1 MREEAYAVRRNVDK
15 ALVLHT
21 LRRIK
26 FERGRRRTIADER
39 NLDVAERVAVE
50 TLADETLRREMRR
63 FDTGHWVDFLR
74 RAGHAKTARR
84 FSALTR
90 LNRLGE
96 ETFARNGNGRFTRAI
111 RIRRPLFQH

>member
-39 NLDVAERVAVE
+39 NLDVAERVSVE

-63 FDTGHWVDFLR
+63 FDTGHWVDFFKAS
-74 RAGHAKTARR
+74 RAC
-84 FSALTR
+84 
-90 LNRLGE
+90 E
-96 ETFARNGNGRFTRAI
+96 NGQAVFGANATEPAG
-111 RIRRPLFQH
+111 